1 LSIFDVLRIKAC
13 PQLSRNSL
21 SYHWFVYC
29 SPRGAN
35 NPREEGLIID
45 TTTID
50 LSELRNQVVD
60 RKLRTKSS
68 MELTRRLID
77 QSFLRF
83 KVSHSL
89 LYAAQ
94 QSKERLD
101 RVLKAMDSSKVSHE
115 VSATPVVAKKRPVLE
130 PPKRAAGII
139 CDHCE
144 GILFNKK
151 HTACGRKT
159 M

>member
-1 LSIFDVLRIKAC
+1 
-13 PQLSRNSL
+13 
-21 SYHWFVYC
+21 
-29 SPRGAN
+29 
-35 NPREEGLIID
+35 
-45 TTTID
+45 
-50 LSELRNQVVD
+50 
-60 RKLRTKSS
+60 
-68 MELTRRLID
+68 MELTRRLIE
-77 QSFLRF
+77 QSFVRF

-115 VSATPVVAKKRPVLE
+115 VSAAPVVAKKRPVLE
-130 PPKRAAGII
+130 SSKRAAGII

-151 HTACGRKT
+151 AYRVWTEDDGVILLDMVVCYACKMEAQKLGLKT
-159 M
+159 ERVEDRYTTKAKYPK